1 SANKASHCS
10 LVRCM
15 MITLAVDNGRQ
26 GKVDQLGLECVV
38 GVTLTV
44 NECHSEFFHGCWRC
58 PPHALHG
65 FLTQITEQLSL
76 FLCLHPLFL
85 FLG

>member
-1 SANKASHCS
+1 S

-38 GVTLTV
+38 GVTLTNLV
-44 NECHSEFFHGCWRC
+44 STATTTDDSRGGGGGSIGILSI
-58 PPHALHG
+58 ASL
-65 FLTQITEQLSL
+65 LSL
-76 FLCLHPLFL
+76 IAYRRYRK
-85 FLG
+85 

>member
-1 SANKASHCS
+1 SANKANHCS

-38 GVTLTV
+38 GVTLTLKGSQIIASI
-44 NECHSEFFHGCWRC
+44 NLIR
-58 PPHALHG
+58 ALG
-65 FLTQITEQLSL
+65 GGWSS
-76 FLCLHPLFL
+76 
-85 FLG
+85 